1 MVAFML
7 LILNQLSG
15 INIVISYAKQLFMR
29 LAYYNEAQAN
39 VYLLVLGVVQVAA
52 TLLGGWLNNR
62 FGRKKMLIIGG
73 QVVTLSLF
81 SVFIVYSFTPKSI
94 TGLLWLIILFTLAYS
109 STIGLIPLIY
119 LGELM
124 HNLSRVNVI
133 YWLFALIG
141 MLTSELMLTTI
152 GIGKSF
158 FLYGVISYICVY
170 ILTTEMVESQNRTRK
185 QLVHEYLYDEKD

>member
-1 MVAFML
+1 MVALML

-29 LAYYNEAQAN
+29 LAYYNEALAN
-39 VYLLVLGVVQVAA
+39 TYLLVLAGVQVAA

-73 QVVTLSLF
+73 KVVTLSLL
-81 SVFIVYSFTPKSI
+81 SVFVVYSFAPKSI
-94 TGLLWLIILFTLAYS
+94 TSLLWLIVLFTLAYS

-170 ILTTEMVESQNRTRK
+170 ILSK
-185 QLVHEYLYDEKD
+185 

>member
-29 LAYYNEAQAN
+29 LAYYNEGLAN
-39 VYLLVLGVVQVAA
+39 MYLLVLAGVQVAA
-52 TLLGGWLNNR
+52 TLLGGWMNNR

-81 SVFIVYSFTPKSI
+81 SVFIVYSFAPKAI
-94 TGLLWLIILFTLAYS
+94 TSLLWLIVLFTLAYS

-119 LGELM
+119 LG
-124 HNLSRVNVI
+124 
-133 YWLFALIG
+133 
-141 MLTSELMLTTI
+141 
-152 GIGKSF
+152 
-158 FLYGVISYICVY
+158 
-170 ILTTEMVESQNRTRK
+170 
-185 QLVHEYLYDEKD
+185 